1 MIKKNSYLVL
11 ILYSIFLTFTVSFFS
26 ALSAIL
32 HTSEKGMIVIQILAF
47 SLMAIFFTRQIIKNH
62 TSLKKLG
69 FSLKNIDYR
78 IFIMLGVIILVQPM
92 MLGIDVTISLSVLM
106 LTVVQMILVG
116 YTEELLFRGIFFL
129 KLKDK
134 GPVLYV
140 LFSSLV
146 FSLLHSAS
154 AINPETGSTLVI
166 LQVVNAFLLG
176 IVFALTF
183 FITKKILIV
192 MLAHTFFNIF
202 ASISNQVS
210 LERNIYSVIVLSILY
225 IVCILI
231 LSFIR
236 KKNNHVNSLN
246 KSTLPGIKV
255 NL

>member
-11 ILYSIFLTFTVSFFS
+11 ILYSVFLTFTVSFFS
-26 ALSAIL
+26 ALSVISKF
-32 HTSEKGMIVIQILAF
+32 SEKGMILFQILAF
-47 SLMAIFFTRQIIKNH
+47 SLMAFFFTRQIIKSD
-62 TSLKKLG
+62 TPLKKLG

-78 IFIMLGVIILVQPM
+78 IFIMLGVIVLVQPI
-92 MLGIDVTISLSVLM
+92 MLGIDLNISLSVLL

-116 YTEELLFRGIFFL
+116 YTEELLFRGLFFL

-146 FSLLHSAS
+146 FGLLHSAS
-154 AINPETGSTLVI
+154 AINPETGSILVI

-176 IVFALTF
+176 IIFALIYF
-183 FITKKILIV
+183 LTKKILIV

-210 LERNIYSVIVLSILY
+210 LERNVYSVIVLSILY
-225 IVCILI
+225 VLCILVI
-231 LSFIR
+231 AFIR
-236 KKNNHVNSLN
+236 KKYNCVSSFN
-246 KSTLPGIKV
+246 KSISSEIE
-255 NL
+255 N